1 MSEGGT
7 EAAGAFKAAM
17 AAQGLLPGITDDFD
31 FKAFATSLE
40 TFADTIIEDIED
52 ESRTQAFILL
62 ASKIDG
68 VLEKI
73 ADPDLSTEEREVYT
87 KELTSLQNQEKYL
100 FEIRNKMLG
109 IIPSSG
115 SGGGGGMDVNFADAT
130 LMPYSKGGLVDFTGA
145 AMLHGSST
153 SPEAV
158 LNPQQT
164 QMFMGLRDAL
174 QGLSFDGAANSTVN
188 IENIEIKTDSLNSN
202 QDFNRAGETLANAF
216 NNAIQRRGLMIN
228 TKK

>member
-73 ADPDLSTEEREVYT
+73 ADPDLSTEEREFYN
-87 KELTSLQNQEKYL
+87 KEYMSLKAQETYL
-100 FEIRNKMLG
+100 
-109 IIPSSG
+109 
-115 SGGGGGMDVNFADAT
+115 
-130 LMPYSKGGLVDFTGA
+130 
-145 AMLHGSST
+145 
-153 SPEAV
+153 
-158 LNPQQT
+158 
-164 QMFMGLRDAL
+164 
-174 QGLSFDGAANSTVN
+174 
-188 IENIEIKTDSLNSN
+188 
-202 QDFNRAGETLANAF
+202 
-216 NNAIQRRGLMIN
+216 
-228 TKK
+228 